1 MPETSRN
8 WPKFDPRWNR
18 GYSRSGLHT
27 STKRCSW
34 FKSLLYYF
42 CNYQII
48 RERERERERNM
59 VDSLKHKPQFLQKI
73 KLVNEK
79 DFNPNVVASFN
90 YSNPSTI
97 FAWAQIVEV
106 ERETHLTFLNLV
118 QNKIY

>member
-1 MPETSRN
+1 MTETPEIGRN
-8 WPKFDPRWNR
+8 LIQGGTEVILVPVCTLVRKDAHGSNLSSIIFVII
-18 GYSRSGLHT
+18 
-27 STKRCSW
+27 K
-34 FKSLLYYF
+34 LL
-42 CNYQII
+42 
-48 RERERERERNM
+48 ERERERNM

-106 ERETHLTFLNLV
+106 ERETHITFLNLV